1 MSIWKLARFARVAL
15 AFLTFPFSAPGE
27 DFTNAVHAFLQ
38 QRVEVE
44 KRDVAV
50 VVGIIDEHGS
60 SVISCGKLDN
70 GTDQEV
76 TGDTLF
82 EIGSITKT
90 FTALLLQDMI
100 EGREMNLDD
109 PVASYLPKSIKMPDR
124 NGKRI
129 TLLHLVTH
137 TSGLPR
143 NPGNPVT
150 KREDHPLEDYTDE
163 MLNAFLSSYKLTRRP
178 GAKFEYSNLGMGL
191 LGNAIAL
198 KAGRSYESLVAD
210 RICQPLK
217 MNSTAITLNP
227 ELKSRFAAGHNEL
240 GYAVPSCDFQ
250 SLMGCGAIR
259 STANDLLKYLSAN
272 LGLTR
277 SGLTPLMEKTHV
289 VHFHSMLRPSSIGLA
304 WFIID
309 PKGRKIVWH
318 GGATPGFITFA
329 GFDKTRRRGVVV
341 LSSSWDANILLIGM
355 LLLESDWQSI
365 SRPTEKKISNEDF
378 GSYVGQYKLSPDF
391 AVGTWI
397 IHIVLEKAPTAV
409 TYLPTALGLGV
420 LAVILWRTSGVR
432 KRWIILGCVGLVGG
446 VLAILSV
453 LVASHIFCALL
464 NPGIGIR
471 QQSDRI
477 LAQAN
482 IRLSRFIVKI
492 WPDAAQF
499 RPQLTGE
506 FLPLTKDTC
515 FERTTGTPVTV
526 SRDRLGEVTRLTAHF
541 LGAQFS
547 FRKISGQPPEATE
560 ALKPRVA
567 VNLDTTLLDACVG
580 DYEFSPNTALPT
592 GAKVTIWRQGDQL
605 IGQAR
610 GENTLKLPFNI
621 YAESQTNFFLKI
633 NGAQLT
639 FIKNQKGEVTSVI
652 HHIPGVPDWE
662 GKKVPAPSK

>member
-1 MSIWKLARFARVAL
+1 MRFAHVAL
-15 AFLTFPFSAPGE
+15 VFLTFPFCAPGE
-27 DFTNAVHAFLQ
+27 DFTNAIHAFLQ

-44 KRDVAV
+44 KRDAAV
-50 VVGIIDEHGS
+50 VIGIIDEHGS

-70 GTDQEV
+70 GTDLEV
-76 TGDTLF
+76 TGETLF

-90 FTALLLQDMI
+90 FTALLLQDMV
-100 EGREMNLDD
+100 ERGDMNLDD
-109 PVASYLPKSIKMPDR
+109 PVGKYLPKSVKMPDR
-124 NGKRI
+124 NGKQI

-143 NPGNPVT
+143 NPGNLVT
-150 KREDHPLEDYTDE
+150 KREDHPLDDYTDE
-163 MLNAFLSSYKLTRRP
+163 MLNAFLSNYELTRSP

-227 ELKSRFAAGHNEL
+227 ELKSRFATGHNEL

-250 SLMGCGAIR
+250 SLMGCGAVR
-259 STANDLLKYLSAN
+259 STANDLLQYLSAN

-277 SGLTPLMEKTHV
+277 SGLTPLMQKTHM
-289 VHFHSMLRPSSIGLA
+289 VHFQSMFRASSTGLA
-304 WFIID
+304 WFMASD
-309 PKGRKIVWH
+309 PKGREIVWH
-318 GGATPGFITFA
+318 AGGTPGFSTFA

-341 LSSSWDANILLIGM
+341 LSSSRDADIPLIGM
-355 LLLESDWQSI
+355 VLLESEWQSG
-365 SRPTEKKISNEDF
+365 PKEKTISNEAY
-378 GSYVGQYKLSPDF
+378 GSYVGQYRLSPDF
-391 AVGTWI
+391 PLGTWI
-397 IHIVLEKAPTAV
+397 IQIVLKKAPTAV

-432 KRWIILGCVGLVGG
+432 KRWIILGCVGLVAG
-446 VLAILSV
+446 VLAILGV

-477 LAQAN
+477 LAEAN
-482 IRLSRFIVKI
+482 IRLSAFIVKI

-515 FERTTGTPVTV
+515 FERMTGTPVTV
-526 SRDRLGEVTRLTAHF
+526 SRDRQGEVTRLTAHF

-547 FRKISGQPPEATE
+547 FRKVSEQPPEATE
-560 ALKPRVA
+560 APKPRVA

-580 DYEFSPNTALPT
+580 DYEFPPNSALPT
-592 GAKVTIWRQGDQL
+592 GAK
-605 IGQAR
+605 
-610 GENTLKLPFNI
+610 
-621 YAESQTNFFLKI
+621 
-633 NGAQLT
+633 
-639 FIKNQKGEVTSVI
+639 
-652 HHIPGVPDWE
+652 
-662 GKKVPAPSK
+662 